1 MNRYSIFAFVTLV
14 ITFAAYSEEVEYTA
28 EDGGKIF
35 ADLDLSAKGKDGP
48 LIILFHQ
55 AGANGRSEYANT
67 APLFRENGYST
78 LVVDLRSGGET
89 FGSNNRTVDA
99 RGESSGYCEAMPDV
113 MASLNYATEQGFKG
127 PVYAAGSS
135 YSAALT
141 IALGNERANALGGVI
156 GFSPASGGPM
166 AACSPNEFAATT
178 KAATLIIRPERE
190 MQVSSVQAQFELFK
204 TNGHSTFIHKG
215 GVHGASTLDEARA
228 DGATDPVWKTV
239 LSFLKVNAK

>member
-1 MNRYSIFAFVTLV
+1 MVRYSIIAFISLFVA
-14 ITFAAYSEEVEYTA
+14 FSAHSEEVEYSA

-35 ADLDLSAKGKDGP
+35 ANLDLSAKGKDGP

-55 AGANGRSEYANT
+55 AGANGRGEYANT

-89 FGSNNRTVDA
+89 FGGSNRTVDA
-99 RGESSGYCEAMPDV
+99 RGESSGYCEAMPDLI
-113 MASLNYATEQGFKG
+113 ASLNYAAAQGFKG
-127 PVYAAGSS
+127 PIYAAGSS

-141 IALGNERANALGGVI
+141 IALGNEQADALSGVI

-178 KAATLIIRPERE
+178 KTPTLVVRPERE
-190 MQVSSVQAQFELFK
+190 MQVPSVQTQFELFK
-204 TNGHSTFIHKG
+204 THGHSAFIHKG
-215 GVHGASTLDEARA
+215 GIHGASTLDETRA
-228 DGATDPVWKTV
+228 DGDIDPVWKTV
-239 LSFLKVNAK
+239 LSFLKSNAK